1 MGRIGLK
8 TIVAELIDSKDSS
21 SHEFRRMYNI
31 GVRGV
36 REFNTDIVGNFSTKL
51 LDVNANK
58 TADLPED
65 YVSYSKMGVINEK
78 GEIVTLRSN
87 PQLSNYNIG
96 HPLNPDR
103 FEGVPGIGA
112 VSYPAIPYN
121 YPYIYYNFFISNQS
135 FNLFGLAG
143 GGQDIGQYKVD
154 EECGIIIFGP
164 YFKYE
169 KVLLEYLGDGMDRD
183 CDDYMI
189 DSRAAEAMLAYI
201 RWKTALDNPKKYGQ
215 GIMRDY
221 KQEYKSERLKAKMRI
236 NKIVVSEF
244 EDIQRITNKLAPRS

>member
-143 GGQDIGQYKVD
+143 GGQDIGNYKVD

-164 YFKYE
+164 NFKYE

>member
-1 MGRIGLK
+1 
-8 TIVAELIDSKDSS
+8 
-21 SHEFRRMYNI
+21 MYNI

-65 YVSYSKMGVINEK
+65 YVTYSKMGVINEK

-143 GGQDIGQYKVD
+143 GGQDIGNYKVD

-164 YFKYE
+164 NFKYE

>member
-143 GGQDIGQYKVD
+143 GGQDIGNYKVD

-164 YFKYE
+164 NFKYE

-183 CDDYMI
+183 CYDYMI

>member
-1 MGRIGLK
+1 MSRIGLK

-58 TADLPED
+58 TAELPED

-87 PQLSNYNIG
+87 PQLSNYNAG
-96 HPLNPDR
+96 HPLKSDR
-103 FEGVPGIGA
+103 FEGVPSIGA
-112 VSYPAIPYN
+112 VTYPAIPYN
-121 YPYIYYNFFISNQS
+121 YPYIYYNFFVSNQS
-135 FNLFGLAG
+135 FNLFGIGG
-143 GGQDIGQYKVD
+143 GGQDIGNYKVD

-164 YFKYE
+164 NFKYE

>member
-36 REFNTDIVGNFSTKL
+36 REFNTDIVGNFYTKL

-143 GGQDIGQYKVD
+143 GGQDIGQYRVD

>member
-1 MGRIGLK
+1 MSRIPLK

-36 REFNTDIVGNFSTKL
+36 REFNTDVVGNFSTKL
-51 LDVNANK
+51 LNVNANK
-58 TADLPED
+58 TVDLPED
-65 YVSYSKMGVINEK
+65 YVSFSKIGVINEK
-78 GEIVTLRSN
+78 GEIITLRAN
-87 PQLSNYNIG
+87 PQLSNYNDS
-96 HPLNPDR
+96 HPLKADR
-103 FEGVPGIGA
+103 FEGVPNVGT
-112 VSYPAIPYN
+112 VTYPAIPYN
-121 YPYIYYNFFISNQS
+121 YPYIYYNFFVSNQS
-135 FNLFGLAG
+135 FNLFGIGG
-143 GGQDIGQYKVD
+143 GGQDIGNYKVD
-154 EECGIIIFGP
+154 EECGVIIFGP
-164 YFKYE
+164 YFKYD
-169 KVLLEYLGDGMDRD
+169 KVLLEYLADGMDRS

-215 GIMRDY
+215 GLIRDY

-244 EDIQRITNKLAPRS
+244 EDIHRITTKLAPRA

>member
-1 MGRIGLK
+1 MSRIPLK

-51 LDVNANK
+51 LNVNANK

-143 GGQDIGQYKVD
+143 GGQDIGNYKVD

-164 YFKYE
+164 NFKYE

>member
-1 MGRIGLK
+1 
-8 TIVAELIDSKDSS
+8 
-21 SHEFRRMYNI
+21 MYNI

-143 GGQDIGQYKVD
+143 GGQDIGNYKVD

-164 YFKYE
+164 NFKYE

>member
-1 MGRIGLK
+1 MSRIPLK

-51 LDVNANK
+51 LNVNANK
-58 TADLPED
+58 TVDLPED
-65 YVSYSKMGVINEK
+65 YLSFSKIGVINEK
-78 GEIVTLRSN
+78 GEIITLRSN
-87 PQLSNYNIG
+87 PQLSNYNDG
-96 HPLNPDR
+96 HPLKADR
-103 FEGVPGIGA
+103 FEGVPNLGA
-112 VSYPAIPYN
+112 VTYPAIPYN
-121 YPYIYYNFFISNQS
+121 YPYIYYNFFVSNQS
-135 FNLFGLAG
+135 FNLFGIGG
-143 GGQDIGQYKVD
+143 GGQDIGNYKVD
-154 EECGIIIFGP
+154 EECGVIIFGP
-164 YFKYE
+164 YFKYD
-169 KVLLEYLGDGMDRD
+169 KVLLEYLGDGMDRS

-215 GIMRDY
+215 GLIRDY

-244 EDIQRITNKLAPRS
+244 EDIHRITTKLAPRA

>member
-1 MGRIGLK
+1 MSRIPLK

-65 YVSYSKMGVINEK
+65 YVTYSKMGVINEK

-164 YFKYE
+164 NFKYE

>member
-96 HPLNPDR
+96 HSLNPDR

-121 YPYIYYNFFISNQS
+121 YPYIYYNFFVSNQS

>member
-121 YPYIYYNFFISNQS
+121 YPYIYYNFFVSNQS

>member
-1 MGRIGLK
+1 MSRIPLK

-143 GGQDIGQYKVD
+143 GGQDIGNYKVD

-164 YFKYE
+164 NFKYE

-244 EDIQRITNKLAPRS
+244 EDIQRMTNKLAPRA